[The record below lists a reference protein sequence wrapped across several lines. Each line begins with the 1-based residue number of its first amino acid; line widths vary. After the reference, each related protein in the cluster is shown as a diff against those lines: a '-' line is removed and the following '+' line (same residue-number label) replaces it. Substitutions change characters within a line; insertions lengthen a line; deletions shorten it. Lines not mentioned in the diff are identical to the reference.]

1 MKMATLYVFNPEHDL
16 ALAANLRH
24 FTSPLAGRQLRAELG
39 WLPALWASESDYILV
54 NDVATAMSSWEHARD
69 RLGFADAPRQFVAKT
84 VLSRLPIDRV
94 DPWGWDLAIKYELLR
109 SGIDAGLLPSD
120 DSLAAIRLLSHRRTA
135 VQLLQQLQ
143 GPGLVGQS
151 FEQFDAELPP
161 YPCVIKAPWSSSG
174 RGVRFCDAARLMN
187 SEKLIV
193 NNWMRHVIKTQGSVI
208 VEPYY
213 NKVKD
218 FGMEFYAHA
227 DGRVTYLGL
236 SVFATRNG
244 TYLDNIVAPEA
255 EKLDMLTPYVSV
267 DLLQFVRAEICR
279 QMAPIINH
287 RYDGCFGVDMMVV
300 KGDTGYLL
308 HPCVEVNLRR
318 TMGWVALAP
327 RRRGGLLH

>member
-16 ALAANLRH
+16 ALAANLRN

-39 WLPALWASESDYILV
+39 WLPALWASASDYILV
-54 NDVATAMSSWEHARD
+54 NDVATAMSSWEHERD

-84 VLSRLPIDRV
+84 VLSRLPIDQV
-94 DPWGWDLAIKYELLR
+94 DPWGWDLAIKYELMR
-109 SGIDAGLLPSD
+109 CGIDAGLLPSD
-120 DSLAAIRLLSHRRTA
+120 DALAAIRLLSHRRTA

-174 RGVRFCDAARLMN
+174 RGVRFFDGQCQTADVRWV
-187 SEKLIV
+187 E
-193 NNWMRHVIKTQGSVI
+193 HVIEQQGSVI

-255 EKLDMLTPYVSV
+255 EKLDMLTPYVSA

>member
-16 ALAANLRH
+16 ALAANLRN
-24 FTSPLAGRQLRAELG
+24 FTSPLAGRKLRAALG
-39 WLPALWASESDYILV
+39 WLPAIWASASDYILV
-54 NDVATAMSSWEHARD
+54 NEAATAMSSWERARD
-69 RLGFADAPRQFVAKT
+69 RLGFEGATRQFVEKKA
-84 VLSRLPIDRV
+84 LSRLPIDRV
-94 DPWGWDLAIKYELLR
+94 DPWGWDLAIKYELMRYGVAAELMPT
-109 SGIDAGLLPSD
+109 DEALE
-120 DSLAAIRLLSHRRTA
+120 AIRQLSHRRTA
-135 VQLLQQLQ
+135 VALLQQLQ

-151 FEQFDAELPP
+151 FEQFDAEIPP
-161 YPCVIKAPWSSSG
+161 YPSVIKAPWSSSG
-174 RGVRFCDAARLMN
+174 RGVRFFDGQCQTADVRWI
-187 SEKLIV
+187 E
-193 NNWMRHVIKTQGSVI
+193 HVIAQQGSVI

-236 SVFATRNG
+236 SVFDTRNG
-244 TYLDNIVAPEA
+244 TYIDNIVAPEA
-255 EKLDMLTPYVSV
+255 EKFEMLTPFVSA

-279 QMAPIINH
+279 LMRGIIDR
-287 RYDGCFGVDMMVV
+287 RYEGCFGVDMMFV
-300 KGDTGYLL
+300 KGDAGYLL